1 MVLQK
6 KCQAYF
12 ISSPSKWLSK
22 GYLML
27 KNITTITLFSIVFM
41 LPVMISTV
49 VPSSDFGGSVFAEE
63 KKKEEPKFKNV
74 KTRKRQ
80 SVGAKCGKSLE
91 KVQMLLEEENWL
103 ASMEMLEGIE
113 ASTKTCKSPYELT
126 QVWKFK
132 GYVYYSLDDFNGAIR
147 SYKQV
152 IDGEGTPE
160 DLRLDT
166 RYTLAQLFTAE
177 ERYADAAEQL
187 EIWIDESTIVS
198 SDARGLLAQI
208 YYQLDRKDESLTMLE
223 LAINDFESKGK
234 LPKERWWSLQ
244 RVLYYEKN
252 DYNRV
257 IEILEKLV
265 KHYPKWTFW
274 KQLGG
279 MYGAQERS
287 MDQLV
292 ASELVYLNGKYDKE
306 NQVMGMGYMYLAAEV
321 PYKAAQIISKG
332 IDDEIIESNA
342 KNLEVLGTAW
352 YQAKELNRALQALS
366 RASEY
371 SDSGDLQSRMAGIYL
386 DLGNDSEAYIA
397 SLKAAKKGNIKR
409 PSSNYLIMGNALV
422 NMHCYKDA
430 IGAFQKALKAAE
442 TKKEK
447 KFPTQWIRYADVEGT
462 RLGKLRDLGAEVPS
476 CRK

>member
-1 MVLQK
+1 
-6 KCQAYF
+6 
-12 ISSPSKWLSK
+12 
-22 GYLML
+22 ML
-27 KNITTITLFSIVFM
+27 KYLATITLFSIVFM

-63 KKKEEPKFKNV
+63 EKKKEPKFKNV

-91 KVQMLLEEENWL
+91 KVQVLLEEENWL

-113 ASTKTCKSPYELT
+113 ASTKTCKTPYELT

-132 GYVYYSLDDFNGAIR
+132 GYVYYSLDDFPGAIR

-152 IDGEGTPE
+152 INGEGTPE

-166 RYTLAQLFTAE
+166 RYTLAQLYTAE
-177 ERYADAAEQL
+177 ERYAEAAEQL
-187 EIWIDESTIVS
+187 EIWIEESTIVS
-198 SDARGLLAQI
+198 NAARGLLAQI
-208 YYQLDRKDESLTMLE
+208 YYQLDRKDDALTMLE
-223 LAINDFESKGK
+223 LAIDDVESKGK

-257 IEILEKLV
+257 IDILEKLV

-279 MYGAQERS
+279 MYGEQERPI
-287 MDQLV
+287 DQLV
-292 ASELVYLNGKYDKE
+292 ASEVVYMNGKFDKE
-306 NQVMGMGYMYLAAEV
+306 SQVMGVGYMYIAAEV

-332 IDDEIIESNA
+332 MDDGIIERNA

-352 YQAKELNRALQALS
+352 YQSKELYKALESLNS
-366 RASEY
+366 ASQF

-386 DLGNDSEAYIA
+386 DLGKDSEAYKA
-397 SLKAAKKGNIKR
+397 SVKAAEKGNIKR

-476 CRK
+476 CRKQHIRYKKKPG

>member
-1 MVLQK
+1 MFK
-6 KCQAYF
+6 H
-12 ISSPSKWLSK
+12 I
-22 GYLML
+22 
-27 KNITTITLFSIVFM
+27 ITIALFSVVFLM
-41 LPVMISTV
+41 PVMVSTV
-49 VPSSDFGGSVFAEE
+49 VPNSDFGGLVMAEE
-63 KKKEEPKFKNV
+63 NKEKEPKYKNV

-80 SVGAKCGKSLE
+80 SVGAKCAKSLE
-91 KVQMLLEEENWL
+91 KVQVVLEEEDWPK
-103 ASMEMLEGIE
+103 SMEMLEGIE
-113 ASTKTCKSPYELT
+113 ASTKTCKSPYEQT
-126 QVWKFK
+126 QLWKFK
-132 GYVYYSLDDFNGAIR
+132 GYVYYSLDDFPGAIR
-147 SYKQV
+147 SYRQV
-152 IDGEGTPE
+152 INGEGTPE

-166 RYTLAQLFTAE
+166 RYTLAQLYTAE
-177 ERYADAAEQL
+177 ERYAEAAAEL
-187 EIWIDESTIVS
+187 EIWIEESTIVS
-198 SDARGLLAQI
+198 NAARGLLAQI
-208 YYQLDRKDESLTMLE
+208 YYQLDRKEDSLTMLE
-223 LAINDFESKGK
+223 LAIDDVESKGK

-257 IEILEKLV
+257 VEILEKLV

-279 MYGAQERS
+279 MYGEQERPL
-287 MDQLV
+287 DQLV
-292 ASELVYLNGKYDKE
+292 ASEVVYINDKFDKE

-332 IDDEIIESNA
+332 MDDGIIEKNA

-352 YQAKELNRALQALS
+352 YQAKELNLALS
-366 RASEY
+366 SLDRASQY
-371 SDSGDLQSRMAGIYL
+371 SDSGDLQARMAGIYL
-386 DLGNDSEAYIA
+386 DLGKDKQAYKA
-397 SLKAAKKGNIKR
+397 SLKAADKGSIKR

-430 IGAFQKALKAAE
+430 ISAFQKALKVSE

-462 RLGKLRDLGAEVPS
+462 RLSKLRDLGAKVPS

>member
-1 MVLQK
+1 MVK
-6 KCQAYF
+6 
-12 ISSPSKWLSK
+12 S
-22 GYLML
+22 
-27 KNITTITLFSIVFM
+27 ITTLTLFSVVF
-41 LPVMISTV
+41 LIPVMVSTV
-49 VPSSDFGGSVFAEE
+49 VPYSDFGASAFAEE
-63 KKKEEPKFKNV
+63 EKKEPKFKNV

-80 SVGAKCGKSLE
+80 SVGAKCGKALE
-91 KVQMLLEEENWL
+91 KVQVVLEEENWPQ
-103 ASMEMLEGIE
+103 SMEMLENIE
-113 ASTKTCKSPYELT
+113 SSTKTCKSPYEQT

-132 GYVYYSLDDFNGAIR
+132 GYVYYSLDDFQGAIR

-152 IDGEGTPE
+152 INGEGTPE

-177 ERYADAAEQL
+177 ERYAEAAEQL
-187 EIWIDESTIVS
+187 EIWIEESTIVS
-198 SDARGLLAQI
+198 NAARGLLAQI
-208 YYQLDRKDESLTMLE
+208 YYQLDRKADALTMLE
-223 LAINDFESKGK
+223 LAIDDVESKGK

-279 MYGAQERS
+279 MYGEQERPL
-287 MDQLV
+287 DQLV
-292 ASELVYLNGKYDKE
+292 ASEVVYINGKFDKE
-306 NQVMGMGYMYLAAEV
+306 SQVMGMGYMYLSAEV
-321 PYKAAQIISKG
+321 PYKAAQIIAKG
-332 IDDEIIESNA
+332 MDDNIIERNA

-352 YQAKELNRALQALS
+352 YQSKDLNNALKALNS
-366 RASEY
+366 ASQY
-371 SDSGDLQSRMAGIYL
+371 SDSGDIQSRMAGIYL
-386 DLGNDSEAYIA
+386 DLGQDKKAYQA
-397 SLKAAKKGNIKR
+397 SVKAAKKGNIKR

-430 IGAFQKALKAAE
+430 IRAFQKALKVAE
-442 TKKEK
+442 TEKEK
-447 KFPTQWIRYADVEGT
+447 RFPKQWIQYVDVEGT
-462 RLGKLRDLGAEVPS
+462 RLGKLRDLGAKVPS

>member
-1 MVLQK
+1 MFK
-6 KCQAYF
+6 H
-12 ISSPSKWLSK
+12 I
-22 GYLML
+22 
-27 KNITTITLFSIVFM
+27 ITIALFSVVFLM
-41 LPVMISTV
+41 PIMVSTV
-49 VPSSDFGGSVFAEE
+49 VPNSDFGGLVMAEE
-63 KKKEEPKFKNV
+63 NKEKEPKYKNV

-80 SVGAKCGKSLE
+80 SVGAKCGKELE
-91 KVQMLLEEENWL
+91 KVQVVLEEEDWPK
-103 ASMEMLEGIE
+103 SMEMLEGIE
-113 ASTKTCKSPYELT
+113 ANTKTCKSPYEQT
-126 QVWKFK
+126 QLWKFK
-132 GYVYYSLDDFNGAIR
+132 GYVYYSLDDFPGAIR

-152 IDGEGTPE
+152 VNGEGTPE

-166 RYTLAQLFTAE
+166 RYTLAQLYTAE
-177 ERYADAAEQL
+177 EHYAEAAAEL
-187 EIWIDESTIVS
+187 EIWIEESTIVS
-198 SDARGLLAQI
+198 NAARGLLAQI
-208 YYQLDRKDESLTMLE
+208 YYQLDRKEDSLTMLE
-223 LAINDFESKGK
+223 LAIDDVESKGK

-257 IEILEKLV
+257 VEILEKLV

-279 MYGAQERS
+279 MYGEQERPL
-287 MDQLV
+287 DQLV
-292 ASELVYLNGKYDKE
+292 ASEVVYINDKFDKE

-332 IDDEIIESNA
+332 MDDGIIEKNA

-352 YQAKELNRALQALS
+352 YQAKELNLALS
-366 RASEY
+366 SLDRASQY
-371 SDSGDLQSRMAGIYL
+371 SDSGDLQARMAGIYL
-386 DLGNDSEAYIA
+386 DLGKDKQAYKA
-397 SLKAAKKGNIKR
+397 SLKAADKGSIKR

-430 IGAFQKALKAAE
+430 ISAFQKALKVSE

-462 RLGKLRDLGAEVPS
+462 RLGKLRDLGAKVPS

>member
-1 MVLQK
+1 MFK
-6 KCQAYF
+6 H
-12 ISSPSKWLSK
+12 I
-22 GYLML
+22 
-27 KNITTITLFSIVFM
+27 ITIALFSVVFLM
-41 LPVMISTV
+41 PVMVSTV
-49 VPSSDFGGSVFAEE
+49 VPNSDFGGLVMAEE
-63 KKKEEPKFKNV
+63 NKEKEPKYKNV

-80 SVGAKCGKSLE
+80 SVGAKCGKALE
-91 KVQMLLEEENWL
+91 KVQVVLEEEDWPK
-103 ASMEMLEGIE
+103 SMEMLEGIE
-113 ASTKTCKSPYELT
+113 ASTKTCKSPYEQT
-126 QVWKFK
+126 QLWKFK
-132 GYVYYSLDDFNGAIR
+132 GYVYYSLDDFPGAIR
-147 SYKQV
+147 SYRQV
-152 IDGEGTPE
+152 INGEGTPE

-166 RYTLAQLFTAE
+166 RYTLAQLYTAE
-177 ERYADAAEQL
+177 ERYAEAAAEL
-187 EIWIDESTIVS
+187 EIWIEESTIVS
-198 SDARGLLAQI
+198 NAARGLLAQI
-208 YYQLDRKDESLTMLE
+208 YYQLDRKEDSLTMLE
-223 LAINDFESKGK
+223 LAIDDVESKGK

-257 IEILEKLV
+257 VEILEKLV

-279 MYGAQERS
+279 MYGEQERPL
-287 MDQLV
+287 DQLV
-292 ASELVYLNGKYDKE
+292 ASEVVYINDKFDKE

-332 IDDEIIESNA
+332 MDDGIIEKNA

-352 YQAKELNRALQALS
+352 YQAKELNLALNSLD
-366 RASEY
+366 RASQY
-371 SDSGDLQSRMAGIYL
+371 SDSGDLQARIAGIYL
-386 DLGNDSEAYIA
+386 DLGKDKQAYKA
-397 SLKAAKKGNIKR
+397 SLKAADKGSIKR

-430 IGAFQKALKAAE
+430 IGAFQKALKVSE

-462 RLGKLRDLGAEVPS
+462 RLGKLRDLGAKVPS

>member
-1 MVLQK
+1 MFK
-6 KCQAYF
+6 H
-12 ISSPSKWLSK
+12 I
-22 GYLML
+22 
-27 KNITTITLFSIVFM
+27 ITIALFSVVFLM
-41 LPVMISTV
+41 PVMLSTV
-49 VPSSDFGGSVFAEE
+49 VPNSDFGGLVMAEE
-63 KKKEEPKFKNV
+63 NKEKEPKYKNV

-80 SVGAKCGKSLE
+80 SVGAKCGKALE
-91 KVQMLLEEENWL
+91 KVQVVLEEEDWPK
-103 ASMEMLEGIE
+103 SMEMLEGIE
-113 ASTKTCKSPYELT
+113 ASTKTCKSPYEQT
-126 QVWKFK
+126 QLWKFK
-132 GYVYYSLDDFNGAIR
+132 GYVYYSLDDFPGAIR
-147 SYKQV
+147 SYRQV
-152 IDGEGTPE
+152 INGEGTPE

-166 RYTLAQLFTAE
+166 RYTLAQLYTAE
-177 ERYADAAEQL
+177 ERYAEAAAEL
-187 EIWIDESTIVS
+187 EIWIEESTIVS
-198 SDARGLLAQI
+198 NAARGLLAQI
-208 YYQLDRKDESLTMLE
+208 YYQLDRKEDSLTMLE
-223 LAINDFESKGK
+223 LAIDDVESKGK

-257 IEILEKLV
+257 VEILEKLV

-279 MYGAQERS
+279 MYGEQERPL
-287 MDQLV
+287 DQLV
-292 ASELVYLNGKYDKE
+292 ASEVVYINDKFDKE

-332 IDDEIIESNA
+332 MDDGIIEKNA

-352 YQAKELNRALQALS
+352 YQAKELNLALS
-366 RASEY
+366 SLDRASQY
-371 SDSGDLQSRMAGIYL
+371 SDSGDLQARMAGIYL
-386 DLGNDSEAYIA
+386 DLGKDKQAYKA
-397 SLKAAKKGNIKR
+397 SLKAADKGSIKR

-430 IGAFQKALKAAE
+430 IGAFQKALKVSE

-462 RLGKLRDLGAEVPS
+462 RLGKLRDLGAKVPS